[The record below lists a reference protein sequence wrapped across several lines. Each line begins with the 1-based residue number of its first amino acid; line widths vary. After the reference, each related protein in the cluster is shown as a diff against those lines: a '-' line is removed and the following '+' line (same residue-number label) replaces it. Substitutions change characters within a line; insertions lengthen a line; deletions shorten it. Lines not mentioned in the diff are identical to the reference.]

1 MNNEEQNGKL
11 HRETICPGKKDKLD
25 LVQVQADIEKKNGPE
40 FWRSLEEL
48 AGKPEFREMMH
59 REFPKGA
66 SEWIDAVS
74 RRGFLKLMGSS
85 LALAGMTACTKQ
97 PFEPIVPY
105 VRQPEEVVP
114 GRPLFFATAFTL
126 GGYATPLLVE
136 SHMYRP
142 TKIEGNDQ
150 HPASSG
156 GTDVYAQ
163 ASILDMYDPDRSQ
176 NILHLGDISSWSEL
190 VGALQGPLSSQKA
203 VNGSGIRI
211 LSRSFSSPTL
221 ADQMQQVLKRFP
233 QAKWHFY
240 EPVNRDNVY
249 AGAQMAFG
257 QPVETIY
264 KLDAADVIVSL
275 DADFLSA
282 GFPGQTRYARDFA
295 KRRDPDSGQM
305 SRLYVVVSAP
315 SATGAKADHRQP
327 RPASEIEPFARAL
340 ALDLTSNS
348 PNPRGLVAD
357 LAAHR
362 GASTIIPGDHQ
373 SPVVHALAHAANA
386 ALGNIGKTVFY
397 TDPVLSNTDN
407 QTDSLKELVGDMR
420 EGKVDLLFI
429 IGGNPAYDAPADF
442 GFADALKNTKIPL
455 RVHLG
460 LYQNETAEL
469 CHWHVNEADYLE
481 AWGDTRAYDGTA
493 SIVQPLIAPLYNGK
507 SAHELLS
514 LLAGQA
520 EATGFEIV
528 QGYWKTQ
535 HSGGDFDAFWRR
547 SLHDGWIAG
556 TAFAPKQI
564 TAKVANLLPANVPQQ
579 HEIDNSIEINFRRD
593 PSIYDGRFSNNGW
606 LQELPNPLT
615 KMTWDN
621 PVLVSPAMADR
632 LNLKSE
638 DMVELELQG
647 RKIEA
652 PVWIQAGHPDNSVT
666 VFLGYGRRRAGRAGT
681 GAGFDAYPLRT
692 SVMPWFATGLRIRQM
707 GSTYKLATTQGEQTM
722 ETPVGSRPLVREAS
736 LEEYK
741 QHPRFATDEEPVA
754 KLSF

>member
-1 MNNEEQNGKL
+1 MNMDRQNGKSR
-11 HRETICPGKKDKLD
+11 REEVCPGKKDKLD
-25 LVQVQADIEKKNGPE
+25 LATARACIAQTKGPE
-40 FWRSLEEL
+40 YWRSLEEL
-48 AGKPEFREMMH
+48 AGSAEFQEMMH

-66 SEWIDAVS
+66 SEWLDTVS

-85 LALAGMTACTKQ
+85 MALAGMTACTKQ
-97 PFEPIVPY
+97 PVEPIVPY
-105 VRQPEEVVP
+105 VRQPEELVP
-114 GRPLFFATAFTL
+114 GRPLFYSTAFTL
-126 GGYATPLLVE
+126 GGYATPLLVT

-142 TKIEGNDQ
+142 TKVEGNSE
-150 HPASSG
+150 HPSSEG
-156 GTDVYAQ
+156 GTDVFAQ

-176 NILHLGDISSWSEL
+176 NVLRMGDISTWSAL
-190 VGALQGPLSSQKA
+190 AGAMQGPLNSQQA
-203 VNGSGIRI
+203 VKGARIRI
-211 LSRSFSSPTL
+211 LSQSFSSPTL
-221 ADQMQQVLKRFP
+221 ADLMQQVLKRFP
-233 QAKWHFY
+233 EAKWHFY

-264 KLDAADVIVSL
+264 KLDAAAVIVSL

-295 KRRDPDSGQM
+295 KRRDPDSGKM
-305 SRLYVVVSAP
+305 SRLYVVESTP

-340 ALDLTSNS
+340 ALALPPNS

-373 SPVVHALAHAANA
+373 LAVVPAMAHRANA

-420 EGKVDLLFI
+420 EGKVDLLFV

-469 CHWHVNEADYLE
+469 CHWHVNEAHYLE

-493 SIVQPLIAPLYNGK
+493 TIVQPLIAPLYNGK
-507 SAHELLS
+507 SAYELLS

-520 EATGFEIV
+520 EATGYEII

-535 HSGGDFDAFWRR
+535 QSGGDFDSFWRK
-547 SLHDGWIAG
+547 SVHDGSIEG
-556 TAFAPKQI
+556 TTFQPKQV
-564 TAKVANLLPANVPQQ
+564 TPKNVAVGLQAAATPG
-579 HEIDNSIEINFRRD
+579 IEINFRRD
-593 PSIYDGRFSNNGW
+593 PSIYDGRFANNGW
-606 LQELPNPLT
+606 LQELPKPMS

-621 PVLVSPAMADR
+621 PVLISPAMAQRMGLQNKDV
-632 LNLKSE
+632 
-638 DMVELELQG
+638 VELELNG
-647 RKIEA
+647 KKVEA
-652 PVWIQAGHPDNSVT
+652 AVWIQAGHPDNSIT
-666 VFLGYGRRRAGRAGT
+666 VF
-681 GAGFDAYPLRT
+681 
-692 SVMPWFATGLRIRQM
+692 
-707 GSTYKLATTQGEQTM
+707 
-722 ETPVGSRPLVREAS
+722 
-736 LEEYK
+736 
-741 QHPRFATDEEPVA
+741 
-754 KLSF
+754 

>member
-1 MNNEEQNGKL
+1 MKMTSSNHNSPS
-11 HRETICPGKKDKLD
+11 IDVCPSKKNKLD
-25 LVQVQADIEKKNGPE
+25 LETARAHLAETQGLEY
-40 FWRSLEEL
+40 WRSLEEL
-48 AGKPEFREMMH
+48 AGSPEFQEMLH

-66 SEWIDAVS
+66 SEWLDAVS
-74 RRGFLKLMGSS
+74 RRGFLKLMGASM
-85 LALAGMTACTKQ
+85 ALAGMTACTKQ
-97 PFEPIVPY
+97 PLEPIVPY

-114 GRPLFFATAFTL
+114 GRPLFYATAFTL

-142 TKIEGNDQ
+142 TKIEGNDR
-150 HPASSG
+150 HPASQG

-176 NILHLGDISSWSEL
+176 NILHMGEISNWSAL
-190 VGALQGPLSSQKA
+190 AGALQGPLNSQKA

-211 LSRSFSSPTL
+211 LSKSFSSPTL

-233 QAKWHFY
+233 EAKWHFY

-257 QPVETIY
+257 QPVETTY

-282 GFPGQTRYARDFA
+282 GFPGTTRYARDFA
-295 KRRDPDSGQM
+295 KRRDPDSGKM
-305 SRLYVVVSAP
+305 SRLYVVESTP

-469 CHWHVNEADYLE
+469 CHWHVNEAHYLE

-507 SAHELLS
+507 SAYELLS

-520 EATGFEIV
+520 EATGYEII

-535 HSGGDFDAFWRR
+535 QSGGDFDSFWRK
-547 SLHDGWIAG
+547 SVHDGSIEG
-556 TAFAPKQI
+556 TTFQPKQVTPKNVAVAPQA
-564 TAKVANLLPANVPQQ
+564 TATQG
-579 HEIDNSIEINFRRD
+579 IEINFRRD
-593 PSIYDGRFSNNGW
+593 PSIYDGRFANNGW
-606 LQELPNPLT
+606 LQELPKPMS

-621 PVLVSPAMADR
+621 PVLISPA
-632 LNLKSE
+632 
-638 DMVELELQG
+638 
-647 RKIEA
+647 
-652 PVWIQAGHPDNSVT
+652 
-666 VFLGYGRRRAGRAGT
+666 
-681 GAGFDAYPLRT
+681 
-692 SVMPWFATGLRIRQM
+692 
-707 GSTYKLATTQGEQTM
+707 
-722 ETPVGSRPLVREAS
+722 
-736 LEEYK
+736 
-741 QHPRFATDEEPVA
+741 
-754 KLSF
+754 